1 MFPEGE
7 KLLWEGMVFL
17 AFALVCGALVERRF
31 CCAPSAQCRG
41 RTALSPDVAALAW
54 GDTAFSAQMPVVEDN
69 GAGAWVSVS
78 SAAQA
83 PAPGGA
89 EEMNR
94 QMAEYL
100 EEMRGELLWYAM
112 RKYNGYVALESS
124 YQILRDDESLLSVRF
139 DATLNAGGSGQFSRC
154 FTLEKKTGEI
164 LSLDDLFLPD
174 SDYVQAISEEILRQ
188 MREQVQAGEADYF
201 IPGGIWAEEECFQA
215 IAPDQNF
222 YLNAEGALV
231 IVFDEYEVA
240 PGSMGMPE
248 FAIPAAALAEI
259 WAYPEQ

>member
-1 MFPEGE
+1 M
-7 KLLWEGMVFL
+7 LC
-17 AFALVCGALVERRF
+17 ALGAV
-31 CCAPSAQCRG
+31 QG
-41 RTALSPDVAALAW
+41 TRTALSPDVAALAW

-78 SAAQA
+78 SAAQT
-83 PAPGGA
+83 PASGGA

-174 SDYVQAISEEILRQ
+174 SDYVRTISEEILRQ

-248 FAIPAAALAEI
+248 FVIPAAALAEI